1 LKDPEGIRSGWN
13 GGVEWIAEGRQ
24 ILFVKAQKDGSN
36 ELWQISVE
44 GGNPRNLGIINKGII
59 SDLRVHPDG
68 RRIAFTNAIL
78 GGDVW
83 VIENFVPKTEA
94 KK

>member
-1 LKDPEGIRSGWN
+1 
-13 GGVEWIAEGRQ
+13 
-24 ILFVKAQKDGSN
+24 
-36 ELWQISVE
+36 VE
-44 GGNPRNLGIINKGII
+44 GGKPQNLGITNQGII
-59 SDLRVHPDG
+59 ADLRVHPDG
-68 RRIAFTNAIL
+68 RRIAFTNARL